1 MDDTGCE
8 YRQARILFS
17 ILFTVAPEVAHDPN
31 LGNRSV
37 FVTGVTRITTVND
50 LIKLFPLST
59 DGVAAAVVRDFD
71 TGERAGLVVLANE
84 ADCDE
89 AIASPVVKCLKA
101 RDVLMAHPGLLADAA
116 EDHAGRSATAARIQS
131 LIPAAYVEEDS
142 LVHLRCLFL
151 IGEYKL
157 KDLDEEPLLAKVSVC
172 AIVTFKE
179 LAVLVYE
186 DAVTAEKVA
195 RSLAESGQFRIYDST
210 MFPLRDMAGAAAGD
224 HQLRG
229 IIPSCFTQPEYLG
242 RIVLFKGL
250 NTENWDARDVARY
263 VNNGMGGLE
272 ALILHRS
279 QDLVFGVFSN
289 TRNARLQLRE
299 TEETWISI
307 FGLPLTCE
315 ILDDDELFAPQDE
328 PVVAQHP
335 MAQNEPLVARDE
347 EDEQELVA
355 QNEPLVAPDEEDE
368 QELVAQN
375 EPLVA
380 PDEEGEQELVVQNEP
395 FVAPDEKELAE
406 EDEQELVLQN
416 EPFVAPDEKE
426 LAEEYEQQLDIPAC
440 RINTQVLRLSTELVK
455 SRINRDIKAC
465 APDEVE
471 RIAEGLIEL
480 TVFSQPFAVRYS
492 DFPDRAVLLLG
503 IQPDRRED
511 QLGAALRAYAG
522 PHALA
527 FSFEQG
533 AALVLFE
540 KLSSASE
547 FMQNRLRSCWSLD
560 VGNCQRV
567 PGAERSAE
575 IADKVY
581 AELDL
586 LYDTLMRCVNFGL

>member
-1 MDDTGCE
+1 
-8 YRQARILFS
+8 
-17 ILFTVAPEVAHDPN
+17 
-31 LGNRSV
+31 
-37 FVTGVTRITTVND
+37 
-50 LIKLFPLST
+50 
-59 DGVAAAVVRDFD
+59 
-71 TGERAGLVVLANE
+71 
-84 ADCDE
+84 
-89 AIASPVVKCLKA
+89 
-101 RDVLMAHPGLLADAA
+101 MAHPGLLADAA

-335 MAQNEPLVARDE
+335 MAQNEPLVA
-347 EDEQELVA
+347 
-355 QNEPLVAPDEEDE
+355 PDEEDE

-380 PDEEGEQELVVQNEP
+380 PDEEGEQELVV
-395 FVAPDEKELAE
+395 
-406 EDEQELVLQN
+406 QN

-581 AELDL
+581 AELDQ

>member
-1 MDDTGCE
+1 MDDTAWRCE

-37 FVTGVTRITTVND
+37 FVTGVTRSTTVND

-89 AIASPVVKCLKA
+89 AIASPVVQCLKA
-101 RDVLMAHPGLLADAA
+101 RDVQMAHPGLLVHAA
-116 EDHAGRSATAARIQS
+116 EDHAGRSATAARLQS
-131 LIPAAYVEEDS
+131 LIPAAYVEEDN
-142 LVHLRCLFL
+142 LVHLRCVFL
-151 IGEYKL
+151 IGEYNL
-157 KDLDEEPLLAKVSVC
+157 NDLDEEPLLAEVGVC
-172 AIVTFKE
+172 AIVTFQE

-186 DAVTAEKVA
+186 DALTAEKVA

-229 IIPSCFTQPEYLG
+229 MIPSSFTQPDYLG

-263 VNNGMGGLE
+263 VDNGMEGLE

-279 QDLVFGVFSN
+279 QHLVFAVFSN
-289 TRNARLQLRE
+289 TRNARLQLHE
-299 TEETWISI
+299 TEETWNSI

-315 ILDDDELFAPQDE
+315 MLDDAELFGPQNE
-328 PVVAQHP
+328 PVFAPDEEELAEEDEQEPV
-335 MAQNEPLVARDE
+335 AQNEPLVAPDEEELAE

-355 QNEPLVAPDEEDE
+355 QNEPFVAPDEED
-368 QELVAQN
+368 
-375 EPLVA
+375 
-380 PDEEGEQELVVQNEP
+380 EQELVVQNEP

-406 EDEQELVLQN
+406 EDE
-416 EPFVAPDEKE
+416 
-426 LAEEYEQQLDIPAC
+426 EELDIPAC
-440 RINTQVLRLSTELVK
+440 RISTQVLRLSIELAK
-455 SRINRDIKAC
+455 FRINRDIKAC

-471 RIAEGLIEL
+471 RIAKGLIEL
-480 TVFSQPFAVRYS
+480 TVFSQPVAVRYS

-511 QLGAALRAYAG
+511 QLGAALSAYAG
-522 PHALA
+522 LHALA
-527 FSFEQG
+527 FSSEQG

-540 KLSSASE
+540 ESSAA
-547 FMQNRLRSCWSLD
+547 FKLMQNRLQSCWSLD
-560 VGNCQRV
+560 IGNCQRV
-567 PGAERSAE
+567 PGAERAAE
-575 IADKVY
+575 IADKVC
-581 AELDL
+581 AELDML
-586 LYDTLMRCVNFGL
+586 DATLMSCVNFRM